1 MCVCD
6 RSNVKYELQLQLQRL
21 QVLHRSHDD
30 DNDDDDDLFT
40 SGAIQRME
48 PVGC

>member
-1 MCVCD
+1 MGVYD
-6 RSNVKYELQLQLQRL
+6 RINVTYELQLHLQRL

-30 DNDDDDDLFT
+30 DDDDDDDLFT